1 MAESKPSAGAG
12 AAGVAG
18 LVGVAGLA
26 GKGLMLGGAVATT
39 EVAAVSRIGSAVARE
54 GVLAGAT
61 VRTAEGL
68 EHLGAT
74 RFTHLEG
81 TGASAMRAGDDTLL
95 GARAAGAGDE
105 LGAAAPRVEY
115 PGALEAASG
124 GEHPA
129 HDALEHGMDLLDLG
143 SNLVPDGDDD
153 DEDDDGPI
161 TPATTAAARVSARGA
176 LASDT
181 YAHLADRP
189 MLLST
194 RPVLGPQTA
203 SSRFAALPGVRP
215 VSTARAVLDAIRDD
229 RGHGLVVVY
238 GARAPGSTS
247 ALRAEGEPLTAGA
260 LAAACAAQGREC
272 VLLLC
277 ASPARCDGATGW
289 RAVGDIWGATLTLA
303 AEPDTLTRARWLS
316 RAPGLCPEVTAVVG
330 AAGAAP
336 HADVRADEGTSARP
350 GQ

>member
-18 LVGVAGLA
+18 LVGVAGIA
-26 GKGLMLGGAVATT
+26 GKGLLLGGAVATT

-54 GVLAGAT
+54 GALAGAT

-68 EHLGAT
+68 EHFGGAT
-74 RFTHLEG
+74 RFTNLQG
-81 TGASAMRAGDDTLL
+81 TGASAARAGDDMLR
-95 GARAAGAGDE
+95 GARGAGEE
-105 LGAAAPRVEY
+105 LGVVAPIVEH
-115 PGALEAASG
+115 PGALEGASG
-124 GEHPA
+124 GEHSA

-143 SNLVPDGDDD
+143 SNLIPDDED
-153 DEDDDGPI
+153 DEDDDDGPT
-161 TPATTAAARVSARGA
+161 TPATTAEARVSARGA

-181 YAHLADRP
+181 YAHLTDRP

-203 SSRFAALPGVRP
+203 SSRFAALPGVRA
-215 VSTARAVLDAIRDD
+215 VSTARAALDAIRDD

-247 ALRAEGEPLTAGA
+247 ALRAQGEPWTAGA

-272 VLLLC
+272 VMLLC
-277 ASPARCDGATGW
+277 ASPARCDDPAGW

-303 AEPDTLTRARWLS
+303 AEPDVLTRARWLS
-316 RAPGLCPEVTAVVG
+316 RAPGLCPEVAAVVG

-336 HADVRADEGTSARP
+336 YAEVRADEGTSAHPR
-350 GQ
+350 Q